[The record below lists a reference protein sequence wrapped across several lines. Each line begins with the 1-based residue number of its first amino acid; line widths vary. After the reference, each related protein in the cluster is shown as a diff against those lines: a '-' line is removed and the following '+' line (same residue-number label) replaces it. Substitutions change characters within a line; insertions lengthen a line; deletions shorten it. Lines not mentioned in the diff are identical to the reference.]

1 MRCTWVWVGFRSWWW
16 TGKPGALQSMQSQ
29 RVGHDWATELS
40 DWCSKITA
48 DFDCSH
54 EIKRCL
60 LLGRKAIR
68 NIDSMLKSRDIS
80 LLTKV
85 RIVKAIVFPVIY
97 GCESWSIKKAEQ
109 CKAYAFKLWCLRK
122 LLSVPWTARRSSQSM
137 LKEINLE
144 YSLEG
149 LMLKLNLL
157 YFGHLMPRAYLEK
170 TLMLWKIEDKRRRGW
185 LRMKW
190 LVSITWFRR
199 QWRTEEPGV
208 LQSIRLQK
216 VGEDLTSEQRQY
228 FFFSS
233 SKKIKQR
240 RL

>member
-1 MRCTWVWVGFRSWWW
+1 MGKQWKQWQTLFSW
-16 TGKPGALQSMQSQ
+16 PP
-29 RVGHDWATELS
+29 
-40 DWCSKITA
+40 KITA
-48 DFDCSH
+48 DGYCSH
-54 EIKRCL
+54 EIKGHL
-60 LLGRKAIR
+60 FLGRKAIR
-68 NIDSMLKSRDIS
+68 NIDSVLKSRDIS
-80 LLTKV
+80 LLTKA

-109 CKAYAFKLWCLRK
+109 WKAYAFKLWCLRK

-149 LMLKLNLL
+149 LMLKLNLP

-185 LRMKW
+185 LKMKW

-199 QWRTEEPGV
+199 QWGTEEPGV
-208 LQSIRLQK
+208 LQSI
-216 VGEDLTSEQRQY
+216 GY
-228 FFFSS
+228 
-233 SKKIKQR
+233 KKLER
-240 RL
+240 T